1 MNLGINNNYNPAFG
15 AKVKFN
21 YDGGKTQKGTW
32 AEVAKI
38 VEAKTKS
45 DPDGTISIDLD
56 GKDLFESAVINHDRI
71 FQMSEQGAK
80 ELDKLTPKQIAQKIV
95 KLFNIAKYED
105 VMINQYDTFI
115 EKIAKLDSKF
125 KMVDPDFERFED
137 DIFGPLYEKKSDTVK
152 LTLDQD
158 PVLRYIENK

>member
-56 GKDLFESAVINHDRI
+56 GKDLFESAVIHHDRI
-71 FQMSEQGAK
+71 FQMSEHGA
-80 ELDKLTPKQIAQKIV
+80 
-95 KLFNIAKYED
+95 
-105 VMINQYDTFI
+105 
-115 EKIAKLDSKF
+115 
-125 KMVDPDFERFED
+125 
-137 DIFGPLYEKKSDTVK
+137 
-152 LTLDQD
+152 
-158 PVLRYIENK
+158 